1 MGKVTSKSGTSGGGK
16 SDKNK
21 NIKQV
26 YTFKEKLGTGSFAV
40 VKRVVRNSD
49 KEEFAVKVI
58 RKGKLNKDELA
69 VVHDE
74 VEIMH
79 RVEHKHCV
87 RLFEIYESSAK
98 LYMVMELLTG
108 GELFDRIVAK
118 GQYSE
123 KEAADVVSTV
133 AEALQY
139 LHESGIVHRDLKPEN
154 LIYQNQTEEALLKI
168 TDFGLA
174 KYRDR
179 DNVYLLSTAC
189 GTPGYVAPEVLE
201 GKKYSK
207 EVDLWSLGVILY
219 ILLCGFPPFYDESTA
234 GLYRQIKNGQ
244 YDFPDPY
251 WTDITND
258 AKDVV
263 KGLLTVKPENRWGPG
278 QLLKNSWVSV
288 TASPKAFGPEHVK
301 QLRLHTAKKDLRKG
315 VRAVIAINRFVRA
328 LVKETE
334 KRKALKTSK
343 ANQTDHEKSKS

>member
-1 MGKVTSKSGTSGGGK
+1 MGKNLSKSGDSGGGK

-58 RKGKLNKDELA
+58 RKTKLNKDELA

-74 VEIMH
+74 VEIMQ

-87 RLFEIYESSAK
+87 RLFEIYETSAK

-108 GELFDRIVAK
+108 GELFDRIVTK
-118 GQYSE
+118 GNYSE
-123 KEAADVVSTV
+123 KEAADVVNTV
-133 AEALQY
+133 AEALKY
-139 LHESGIVHRDLKPEN
+139 LHDNGIVHRDLKPEN
-154 LIYQNQTEEALLKI
+154 LIYQNSTEEALLKI

-174 KYRDR
+174 KYRSTDTAHA
-179 DNVYLLSTAC
+179 LLNTAC

-201 GKKYSK
+201 GKQYGK

-219 ILLCGFPPFYDESTA
+219 ILLCGFPPFYDETTA
-234 GLYRQIKNGQ
+234 GLYRQIKQGQ

-251 WTDITND
+251 WTDITDD

-263 KGLLTVKPENRWGPG
+263 RGLLTVKPKERWDPDA
-278 QLLKNSWVSV
+278 LVTNSWVSA
-288 TASPKAFGPEHVK
+288 TASPKKLPAV
-301 QLRLHTAKKDLRKG
+301 QIRNLRLHTAKKDLRKG

-328 LVKETE
+328 LVKEAE
-334 KRKALKTSK
+334 KARPSKT
-343 ANQTDHEKSKS
+343 NQKIVDGKV